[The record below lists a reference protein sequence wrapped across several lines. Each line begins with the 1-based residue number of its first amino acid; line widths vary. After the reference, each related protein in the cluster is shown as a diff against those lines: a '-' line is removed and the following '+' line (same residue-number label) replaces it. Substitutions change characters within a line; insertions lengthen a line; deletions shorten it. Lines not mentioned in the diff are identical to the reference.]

1 MRVEDTTMRTIEWTL
16 TAESERQRVAA
27 HNLSNVNT
35 PGFRSS
41 RLSFESSLAEAQR
54 GGGGVAR
61 RSTQASGTPQNLNGN
76 DVLLE
81 DETMILNKS
90 ALHYEALTTA
100 LSNKFNALR
109 ASIGR

>member
-1 MRVEDTTMRTIEWTL
+1 MRVEDTTMRTIEWAL
-16 TAESERQRVAA
+16 GAESERQRVSA

-41 RLSFESSLAEAQR
+41 RLSFESSLSDAQE
-54 GGGGVAR
+54 GGGVAR
-61 RSTQASGTPQNLNGN
+61 RSTHAAGTPQNLNGN

-90 ALHYEALTTA
+90 ALHYQALSTALTM
-100 LSNKFNALR
+100 KFSSLR
-109 ASIGR
+109 AAVGR